1 MKKYYLPFLFI
12 LMLSACKKDDTTA
25 PDDSFDPPTT
35 PVAVYTLTDNAG
47 NCNNANIQG
56 TYAFGSAL
64 SSSVNRV
71 VLQVNVTAV
80 GSYGI
85 TTITVNGYKFATS
98 GVFSTTGNQTI
109 TLVAVGTPVSA
120 GTDYFPVSNG
130 NSNCGFSITVVDAS
144 LVDNDH
150 MYFGNPSNAKATAD
164 SAGNYLMR
172 KSFYAL
178 SYSKDRG
185 IANWVSWH
193 LFSNDLGSTPR
204 QDDFRAD
211 NTLPSGWYQVTD
223 NDYSSSGFDRGHNA
237 PSADRTN
244 TVAANSSTFLMTN
257 MIPQAPYHNQIV
269 WNYLED
275 SLRQLVTLGNE
286 LYIIMGSYGS
296 GGTGLNG
303 FATSISGGKVTVP
316 ASIYKIAIVI
326 PDGSADSSRVSA
338 GTRVIAVNIPNTNT
352 LNTSLT
358 WKDYRVS
365 VDAIEAITGYD
376 FLSRLPIPLQAGIE
390 SQVDNL

>member
-1 MKKYYLPFLFI
+1 VKKHYLPFLFI
-12 LMLSACKKDDTTA
+12 LLLSACKKDDSTA
-25 PDDSFDPPTT
+25 PDDSFNPPTT
-35 PVAVYTLTDNAG
+35 PVAVYTLLDNAG
-47 NCNNANIQG
+47 NCLNANVQG
-56 TYAFGSAL
+56 TYAYGTVL
-64 SSSVNRV
+64 SPSVNRV
-71 VLQVNVTAV
+71 VLQVNVTTA

-109 TLVAVGTPVSA
+109 TMVAVGTPVNDGA
-120 GTDYFPVSNG
+120 DYFPVSNG
-130 NSNCGFSITVVDAS
+130 TSSCGFTINVVDVS
-144 LVDNDH
+144 MLDNDH
-150 MYFGNPSNAKATAD
+150 MYFGNPSNAQATAD
-164 SAGNYLMR
+164 SNTNYLMR
-172 KSFYAL
+172 KPFYAL

-185 IANWVSWH
+185 IPNWVSWH

-211 NTLPSGWYQVTD
+211 NALPSGWYQVTD
-223 NDYSSSGFDRGHNA
+223 NDYSSSGFDRGHNV

-244 TVAANSSTFLMTN
+244 TVTANSSTFLMTN

-269 WNYLED
+269 WNYMED
-275 SLRQLVTLGNE
+275 SLRQLIAQGNE
-286 LYIIMGSYGS
+286 LYIIMGSYGA

-316 ASIYKIAIVI
+316 ASIYKIAVII
-326 PDGSADSSRVSA
+326 PDGSADSSRVNT
-338 GTRVIAVNIPNTNT
+338 GTRVIAVNVPNT
-352 LNTSLT
+352 TSLNSD
-358 WKDYRVS
+358 WKTYRVS
-365 VDAIEAITGYD
+365 VDALEAITGYD